1 MAEKQDVRENAM
13 SGGTPARLRGLS
25 ANGDSISPTLG
36 EVISAIPVATMGGKG
51 LAERCQGRTYYS
63 LEPNEFIDI
72 LIEYYGIYL
81 FVSETI
87 DGTSLLIQISYSKTN
102 TKVILDPSGIQGSKF
117 KIEKINDGD
126 KSIRVTNMN
135 PAFRQRFSLNRL

>member
-1 MAEKQDVRENAM
+1 M
-13 SGGTPARLRGLS
+13 
-25 ANGDSISPTLG
+25 
-36 EVISAIPVATMGGKG
+36 
-51 LAERCQGRTYYS
+51 
-63 LEPNEFIDI
+63 EPNEFIDI

>member
-1 MAEKQDVRENAM
+1 MAEQDIRENAM
-13 SGGTPARLRGLS
+13 SGGTPARLRGLA
-25 ANGDSISPTLG
+25 ANGNSISPTLA
-36 EVISAIPVATMGGKG
+36 EVISAMPVATMEKKG

-72 LIEYYGIYL
+72 YIEYYGIYL

-87 DGTSLLIQISYSKTN
+87 DGTSLLIQIAYSKAN

-117 KIEKINDGD
+117 KIEKVNDGD
-126 KSIRVTNMN
+126 KSLRVTNVN
-135 PAFRQRFSLNRL
+135 PTFRQRFSFNRL